1 MELVLQNTNT
11 KKEVKKKVKELS
23 RMIEKTNLMAEEILK
38 GQAEVKD
45 QKTKVDVREIET
57 QTHDSENGK
66 KVETKN
72 ISTQTGE
79 DSDFGTEELKARL
92 GSGP

>member
-11 KKEVKKKVKELS
+11 KKEVIKKVKELS

-38 GQAEVKD
+38 GQAEVQD

-57 QTHDSENGK
+57 QTHDSENRK